1 MKKII
6 ITLILGLLIVV
17 SFSTCGNSK
26 EKAKEFIVGEWILEG
41 DNIGHHPM
49 DDESVHIFF
58 NANGTLHSVYILG
71 NDTTTNNAKYY
82 IVNKNTI
89 AVALD
94 GESQHD
100 IHFEAIGDN
109 ELHLQDDDMLKTVYF
124 FKRANNYGK

>member
-6 ITLILGLLIVV
+6 ITLILGLLTVV
-17 SFSTCGNSK
+17 SFSTCGNPK
-26 EKAKEFIVGEWILEG
+26 EKAEKFIVGDWILVG
-41 DNIGHHPM
+41 DDIGHHPM